1 MDTFEKVQEI
11 IANLFQIS
19 PDDVMLETDFKL
31 DLGADELD
39 AVELI
44 MAVEEEFDITIHD
57 EEAANVHTVAD
68 LVELISSKI

>member
-1 MDTFEKVQEI
+1 
-11 IANLFQIS
+11 
-19 PDDVMLETDFKL
+19 MLETDFKL

>member
-11 IANLFQIS
+11 IANLFQIH